1 MHNNLAVVTVRKKVI
16 KWVIGHSQF
25 PHQWQDCSFYK
36 LSQFF
41 FFYYQQFLFFF
52 SCGGE
57 FLAAL
62 LCLKTISMTTFFNF
76 LTNHV
81 FLLFSTPLLSQ
92 SKDFLPF
99 FNCSFLSISIHTST
113 LTQTFIH
120 SRQIHQNIVISL
132 NLWKVDLLSFKVVH

>member
-1 MHNNLAVVTVRKKVI
+1 MHNNLAVVKVRKKVI

-76 LTNHV
+76 LANHV
-81 FLLFSTPLLSQ
+81 SLVLYSVIVSI
-92 SKDFLPF
+92 KRLP
-99 FNCSFLSISIHTST
+99 SFLQLFFFKYIHPHKHIDTNIHTFKIDT
-113 LTQTFIH
+113 LEYSNQLKFFE
-120 SRQIHQNIVISL
+120 SRSVSI
-132 NLWKVDLLSFKVVH
+132 